1 MTAMTRPY
9 QRLPGQKRK
18 TLGRDTLWLGSDH
31 LLLVVSSGMSEHY
44 RRFYYKD
51 IKSLVVSKTS
61 TARTKTLFVITM
73 FLCCLIAGF
82 VLFKLDHAV
91 QVFFWV
97 TAPVFLV
104 YGLICLAAG
113 PSCACW
119 IITAVGREKLSP
131 AHRMRPT
138 LTMIARLRDRI
149 IKAQG
154 TLAPEVLARLADAD
168 ASVHKQLSAVDPDD
182 LSHRDEAGSWH
193 RALFLML
200 TILAV
205 MSGFTLFYR
214 PYLLVIAATLLFAA
228 TAIAS
233 ITALVR
239 QKGSRLPAS
248 VKHPA
253 WAALG
258 LVVLGFIQSYAE
270 SMFLVFQQAGQD
282 NGPLDQLTLLRLHTQ
297 MDPFDYPVF
306 LTLDIIGIIAFA
318 LVGIWGLWAL
328 RRWRAS

>member
-1 MTAMTRPY
+1 MPTARPY

-18 TLGRDTLWLGSDH
+18 TLGRDTLWLGPDH
-31 LLLVVSSGMSEHY
+31 LLLMVSSGMSEHY
-44 RRFYYKD
+44 RRFYYTD
-51 IKSLVVSKTS
+51 IKSLVVSKTT
-61 TARTKTLFVITM
+61 TARTKTLFVFAVFAI
-73 FLCCLIAGF
+73 CLIAGA

-97 TAPVFLV
+97 TAPVFLL
-104 YGLICLAAG
+104 YGLFCLAAG

-138 LTMIARLRDRI
+138 LSMIARLRDRI
-149 IKAQG
+149 VEAQG
-154 TLAPEVLARLADAD
+154 TLTPEVLAHLADAD
-168 ASVHKQLSAVDPDD
+168 PSVRKQLSAVDPDD
-182 LSHRDEAGSWH
+182 LPRREETGAWH
-193 RALFLML
+193 LALYLML
-200 TILAV
+200 IMLSV
-205 MSGFTLFYR
+205 MSGITLFYR

-228 TAIAS
+228 MAIAS

-239 QKGSRLPAS
+239 QKDSGLSPS
-248 VKHPA
+248 VRHSA
-253 WAALG
+253 WAGLG

-270 SMFLVFQQAGQD
+270 TMFLVFQRAGQD
-282 NGPLDQLTLLRLHTQ
+282 KGPLDQLTLLRLHTR

-328 RRWRAS
+328 RRRRTV